1 MNYKDKISDFRKNKS
16 LIKNI
21 NQKEGWIRIFSNNL
35 LSHEL
40 VKFQIMW
47 YLKKMGWSVFS
58 EAEFVSPFMGRADIF
73 ALHGGDYIIIEV
85 LDSETEAECLKKCKT
100 YPGYPN
106 SIRMIK
112 VGEFDINTFK
122 L

>member
-1 MNYKDKISDFRKNKS
+1 MNYKNKISSFKMNKS
-16 LIKNI
+16 LIKTL
-21 NQKEGWIRIFSNNL
+21 NQKEGWLKIFSNNL
-35 LSHEL
+35 IGHEL

-47 YLKKMGWSVFS
+47 HIKKMGWQVWS
-58 EAEFVSPFMGRADIF
+58 ESEFTAPYKGRADIF
-73 ALHGGDYIIIEV
+73 ACNGPDYLIIEV
-85 LDSETEAECLKKCKT
+85 LDSETEEECLKKCKT

-112 VGEFDINTFK
+112 VEDFNINTFK